1 MNLINI
7 KLSAAAKKKA
17 LLAATLS
24 LGAVAAIA
32 STASSADSDF
42 GTVVTKL
49 KGWME
54 GSLGKTF
61 ALGSLATGLGIGIVK
76 QSAMSVV
83 TGVGIA
89 LSASIGPSVLEKIFT
104 AAI

>member
-1 MNLINI
+1 MKFI
-7 KLSAAAKKKA
+7 KRFTGRKA
-17 LLAATLS
+17 LFVTALT
-24 LGAVAAIA
+24 LGAVTAIA
-32 STASSADSDF
+32 STSASSDSDF

-49 KGWME
+49 KDWME

>member
-1 MNLINI
+1 MNLI
-7 KLSAAAKKKA
+7 KRFKSRKA
-17 LLAATLS
+17 LLAAALMVGVT
-24 LGAVAAIA
+24 AVVA
-32 STASSADSDF
+32 STTSGSTDSDF

-49 KGWME
+49 KTWME

-89 LSASIGPSVLEKIFT
+89 LSAAIGPSVLEQIFT
-104 AAI
+104 AAL

>member
-1 MNLINI
+1 MNLI
-7 KLSAAAKKKA
+7 KRFTGRKALFVTALTLSAV
-17 LLAATLS
+17 T
-24 LGAVAAIA
+24 AIA
-32 STASSADSDF
+32 STSASSDSDF

-49 KGWME
+49 KDWME